1 MSPISEAE
9 DPGRTLMIL
18 GPDDDFILIKAH
30 ANGEVTTVS
39 SLDQDDAVDLL
50 REMADEIEVDGF
62 EPHIEERLN

>member
-9 DPGRTLMIL
+9 NPGRTLMIL

-62 EPHIEERLN
+62 EPHTEERLN